1 MTKYYEVLV
10 ELKMETVSSK
20 GDSRIK
26 KIKESYLV
34 DAISVTEAEAR
45 VVKSFSDSGF
55 SQEYNVIQ
63 VKGSKIIDVI
73 SNEEE
78 KETIPKGTWRRL
90 DPSEPLKEQEV
101 TELDAE

>member
-10 ELKMETVSSK
+10 ELKIESVSSK

-26 KIKESYLV
+26 KIKETYLV
-34 DAISVTEAEAR
+34 DAMSVTEAEAR
-45 VVKSFSDSGF
+45 VIKSFSDSGF
-55 SQEYNVIQ
+55 SQDYNVIQ

-73 SNEEE
+73 SNEE
-78 KETIPKGTWRRL
+78 KESMPKGTWRRL